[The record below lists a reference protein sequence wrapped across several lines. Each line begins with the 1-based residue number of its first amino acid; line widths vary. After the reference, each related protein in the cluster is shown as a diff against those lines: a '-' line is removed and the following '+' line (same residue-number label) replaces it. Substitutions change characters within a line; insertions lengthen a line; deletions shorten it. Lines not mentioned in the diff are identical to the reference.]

1 MIIIYTDY
9 DEELLFKF
17 TLSSEDGLS
26 EVTWSDAADFPPLP
40 PREAIKA
47 SKLELGRM
55 LSEFGAD
62 KDAKFSECSL
72 ACSNGHW
79 YYVITWFVSPQEP
92 GDRRSLRVPIY
103 LSGNAPKYQVYKYK
117 DRFEAYET

>member
-26 EVTWSDAADFPPLP
+26 EVTWSDFPPLP

-47 SKLELGRM
+47 SKLELGSM

-62 KDAKFSECSL
+62 KDAKFSDCSL
-72 ACSNGHW
+72 VLRNNVVCLATG
-79 YYVITWFVSPQEP
+79 T
-92 GDRRSLRVPIY
+92 RR
-103 LSGNAPKYQVYKYK
+103 
-117 DRFEAYET
+117 